1 MQFGAPVFSSDLARV
16 LEALEAPRVDI
27 PVIQPAEPFLDMA
40 GEDLRRRIFLTE
52 SETGES
58 LCLRPEFTIP
68 VCSAHIAENV
78 ATPRRY
84 SYLGQ
89 VFRQRREGGNEF
101 YQAGVE
107 DLGEPDEA
115 RADAR
120 ALSEARALIAQF
132 VPGADLSVILGDQSV
147 FEAVVAG
154 LGLPAGWQKRLVH
167 AFGNGQALD
176 GNDYPSGQSRQLG
189 AARSLGGRL
198 SRQRRCRG
206 PRGAYRAGDA
216 GTGYSTHASR
226 SPAEIAARLIGKQAL
241 DSTRLSAT
249 SLDALKTFLALD
261 VPLDRAASA
270 LADFARDAGLDISGA
285 QQAFEARL
293 SALSARG
300 EDLGAIRWRA
310 AFGRPL
316 DYYTGLVFEISAGRD
331 NLVLAGGGRYDRMM
345 TLLGAREPIPA
356 VGFSLW
362 LDRIETVRAQAM
374 TLTVA
379 LPSKGRMKDDAIATF
394 ARAGLTVSAIGNDR
408 SYRGRIDGI
417 DDVEVAFLSASEIA
431 RELGAGAVDFGVTG
445 EDLVRE
451 SLARADE
458 RVEIAA
464 RLGFG
469 NADVVVAVPDIWKD
483 VDSMADLGDVAADF
497 RSRHGRRLTIATK
510 YWRLTQNFFSTRHGI
525 QLYRIVESLGATEGA
540 PASGAADIIVD
551 ITSTGSTLTANHLR
565 VLSDGVILRSEACL
579 VRARKAGHDNDPRV
593 ASLIEAVR
601 SAS

>member
-167 AFGNGQALD
+167 AFGNGQALAAMITRLANPD
-176 GNDYPSGQSRQLG
+176 SSVQPDPSV
-189 AARSLGGRL
+189 
-198 SRQRRCRG
+198 
-206 PRGAYRAGDA
+206 AGFLASGDVA
-216 GTGYSTHASR
+216 GLEAHIEQVMQETGYSTHASR

-270 LADFARDAGLDISGA
+270 LADFARDADLDISGA
-285 QQAFEARL
+285 QRAFEARL

-362 LDRIETVRAQAM
+362 LDRIETVRAGQ
-374 TLTVA
+374 
-379 LPSKGRMKDDAIATF
+379 
-394 ARAGLTVSAIGNDR
+394 
-408 SYRGRIDGI
+408 
-417 DDVEVAFLSASEIA
+417 
-431 RELGAGAVDFGVTG
+431 
-445 EDLVRE
+445 
-451 SLARADE
+451 
-458 RVEIAA
+458 
-464 RLGFG
+464 
-469 NADVVVAVPDIWKD
+469 
-483 VDSMADLGDVAADF
+483 
-497 RSRHGRRLTIATK
+497 
-510 YWRLTQNFFSTRHGI
+510 
-525 QLYRIVESLGATEGA
+525 
-540 PASGAADIIVD
+540 
-551 ITSTGSTLTANHLR
+551 
-565 VLSDGVILRSEACL
+565 
-579 VRARKAGHDNDPRV
+579 
-593 ASLIEAVR
+593 
-601 SAS
+601 